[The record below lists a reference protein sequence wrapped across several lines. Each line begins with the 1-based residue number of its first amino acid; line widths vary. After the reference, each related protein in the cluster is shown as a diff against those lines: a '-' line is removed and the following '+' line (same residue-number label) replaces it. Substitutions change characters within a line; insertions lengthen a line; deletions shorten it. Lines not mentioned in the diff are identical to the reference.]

1 MTAGLISYA
10 DIPHEALKIYG
21 GEVVAG
27 ARQPVELVIAK
38 GKKHLTQAEISE
50 RRATE
55 VKAPATKVTPPR
67 YLPDAL
73 KKEFRKVAKELLAI
87 GIISNLDVEAL
98 ARFIVAQK
106 MYTDLTLAI
115 LGDTYLLRDKDVLGN
130 QDKLFKQCRAA
141 ASDLGLTISS
151 RCKLIMPKPVKEEKP
166 NKFTRFGPK

>member
-1 MTAGLISYA
+1 MTAGPFSYA
-10 DIPHEALKIYG
+10 DFPHEALKIYG

-27 ARQPVELVIAK
+27 ARQPIELVIAK
-38 GKKHLTQAEISE
+38 DRKHLTQAEIAE

-55 VKAPATKVTPPR
+55 VKAPATKVTPPKW
-67 YLPDAL
+67 LPEAQ
-73 KKEFRKVAKELLAI
+73 KKEFRKVAKELRAI
-87 GIISNLDVEAL
+87 GIITNLDVEAL

-106 MYTDLTLAI
+106 MYTDLTLSI
-115 LGDTYLLRDKDVLGN
+115 LGNSVMLNDKDTISN

-151 RCKLIMPKPVKEEKP
+151 RCKLVMPKPVKEEKS